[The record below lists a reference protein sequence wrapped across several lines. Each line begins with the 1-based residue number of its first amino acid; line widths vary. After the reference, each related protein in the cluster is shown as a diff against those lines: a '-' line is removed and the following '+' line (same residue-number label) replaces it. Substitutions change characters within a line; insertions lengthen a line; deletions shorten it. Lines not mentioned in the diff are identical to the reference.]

1 MRMMNHFLS
10 TIYWYFSLFFPSF
23 YWMTNLSHLGQKYL
37 LREQM
42 VWHSSITHNCVYLLM
57 HIYILSTHIYIMIKM
72 IIDRSVFSISSSF
85 LVHSFS
91 RCLLIQNRNEIK
103 KRKSQNFIRIL
114 NFNCAMNSF
123 VRNVPKMVF
132 FCYCQKQ
139 YIKMEIPNSFLQ
151 F

>member
-1 MRMMNHFLS
+1 
-10 TIYWYFSLFFPSF
+10 
-23 YWMTNLSHLGQKYL
+23 
-37 LREQM
+37 
-42 VWHSSITHNCVYLLM
+42 
-57 HIYILSTHIYIMIKM
+57 MIKM

-132 FCYCQKQ
+132 FVIVRSNILKWKFPTHFY
-139 YIKMEIPNSFLQ
+139 NSNTHAY
-151 F
+151 